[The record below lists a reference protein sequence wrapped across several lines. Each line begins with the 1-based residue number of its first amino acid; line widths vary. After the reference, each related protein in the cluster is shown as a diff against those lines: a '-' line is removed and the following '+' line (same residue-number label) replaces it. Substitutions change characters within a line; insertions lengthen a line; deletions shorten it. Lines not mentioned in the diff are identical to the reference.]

1 MSDVE
6 TSLEAPRSEPVVE
19 LIAVEKVY
27 RDFWGRAKVRALAPL
42 TLSLHQGEILALLG
56 PNGSGKSTTI
66 KLILGLLFPT
76 RGRIRVLGGS
86 ARDPGQRARLGY
98 LPEET
103 RLHPFLTPRETLDL
117 FGRIHGLDR
126 SERKRRTEQLVTM
139 VGLTHN
145 ADRPVGEFSKGM
157 ARRIGLAVALV
168 HDPDLLIL
176 DEPTS
181 GLDPLGT
188 RDIKDLIQALKARG
202 RSVLLSSHLLDD
214 VEDVADRIAILYGG
228 ELRQIGTTED
238 LLARSGRI
246 RLEFAGEGRDPLAT
260 AQAVADVLGAAEV
273 EASVP
278 ADRLE
283 SLFRRVIDEA
293 EAAETETAG
302 ARRGGGLATFL
313 GGEEDDE
320 ALSAL
325 PEAVARIVAAGRAT
339 EDLPSPEPVA
349 SPSAGGALV
358 EALTEAGSA
367 ALSDPPGALAEVPA
381 QGGAL
386 GKAVVE
392 ALTEAGQAAL
402 GDEAKAL
409 EAPGRVAEPTE
420 PASSLPSPAQSA
432 EPAAGVEAAAE
443 ARRGSGG
450 PALAGD
456 ALGALLGA
464 GSGSAPVEEVGGTT
478 PAAPQP
484 RLAGDALGKVLGR
497 ASEADAAASALS
509 KGAPDLAGDALGAL
523 LGAKSPARVE
533 VLREAP
539 RKPPTATVAV
549 ENPVLKRLL
558 RDDS

>member
-1 MSDVE
+1 MDDGS
-6 TSLEAPRSEPVVE
+6 TSTGAPRGEPVVE
-19 LIAVEKVY
+19 LTAVEKVY

-42 TLSLHQGEILALLG
+42 TLTLERGEILALLG
-56 PNGSGKSTTI
+56 PNGAGKSTTI

-86 ARDPGQRARLGY
+86 ARDPAQRARLGY

-126 SERKRRTEQLVTM
+126 AERRRRIEQLVTM

-188 RDIKDLIQALKARG
+188 RDIKDLIQRLKARG

-228 ELRQIGTTED
+228 ELRQVGTTHE

-246 RLEFAGEGRDPLAT
+246 RLELSGEGRDPLQT
-260 AQAVADVLGAAEV
+260 AQAVADALGAEEV

-278 ADRLE
+278 SDRLE
-283 SLFRRVIDEA
+283 SLFRRVVEEA
-293 EAAETETAG
+293 EAADAQTAG

-313 GGEEDDE
+313 GGEEDQSLAE
-320 ALSAL
+320 L
-325 PEAVARIVAAGRAT
+325 PAAIAKIVAAGRAPEAAPT
-339 EDLPSPEPVA
+339 EA
-349 SPSAGGALV
+349 AGTTGATAGATV
-358 EALTEAGSA
+358 EALTPAGEATLDSSPA
-367 ALSDPPGALAEVPA
+367 DPPLAAPRA
-381 QGGAL
+381 PSP
-386 GKAVVE
+386 VVE
-392 ALTEAGQAAL
+392 ALTAAGQAAL
-402 GDEAKAL
+402 A
-409 EAPGRVAEPTE
+409 EAPSEPRVAGDALGGLLGGDASPAPE
-420 PASSLPSPAQSA
+420 PAS
-432 EPAAGVEAAAE
+432 EPRVAGDALGAVLGRQEAVPAE
-443 ARRGSGG
+443 ASSAAG

-456 ALGALLGA
+456 ALGSLL
-464 GSGSAPVEEVGGTT
+464 SAKT
-478 PAAPQP
+478 
-484 RLAGDALGKVLGR
+484 
-497 ASEADAAASALS
+497 
-509 KGAPDLAGDALGAL
+509 
-523 LGAKSPARVE
+523 PARVE
-533 VLREAP
+533 SLRKEEPPKLAP
-539 RKPPTATVAV
+539 APKTS
-549 ENPVLKRLL
+549 NPVLERLL
-558 RDDS
+558 GGDP

>member
-1 MSDVE
+1 VSDVE
-6 TSLEAPRSEPVVE
+6 AARGEPVVE
-19 LIAVEKVY
+19 LTAVEKVY

-42 TLSLHQGEILALLG
+42 TLSLERGEILALLG
-56 PNGSGKSTTI
+56 PNGAGKSTTI

-126 SERKRRTEQLVTM
+126 SERKRRIEQLVTM

-228 ELRQIGTTED
+228 ELRQVGTTHD
-238 LLARSGRI
+238 LLAQSGRI
-246 RLEFAGEGRDPLAT
+246 RLELSGEGRDPRQT
-260 AQAVADVLGAAEV
+260 AQIVADALGAEAV
-273 EASVP
+273 EATVP

-283 SLFRRVIDEA
+283 SLFRRVVEEA
-293 EAAETETAG
+293 EAADAQTAG

-313 GGEEDDE
+313 GGEED
-320 ALSAL
+320 ASLSQL
-325 PEAVARIVAAGRAT
+325 PEAVAKIVAAGRAP
-339 EDLPSPEPVA
+339 ESVPSEVVTTTGA
-349 SPSAGGALV
+349 TAGATV
-358 EALTEAGSA
+358 EALTPAGEA
-367 ALSDPPGALAEVPA
+367 ALDEGAPAPLATPRA
-381 QGGAL
+381 PSP
-386 GKAVVE
+386 VVE
-392 ALTEAGQAAL
+392 ALTAAGAAAVQEAA
-402 GDEAKAL
+402 
-409 EAPGRVAEPTE
+409 APGE
-420 PASSLPSPAQSA
+420 PASESVAGKPVAGKPVAGKPVASEPVLGGDALGNLLGQDPA
-432 EPAAGVEAAAE
+432 PAPEAAEQPRVAGDALNAVLGRPDPKAPLAPEPE
-443 ARRGSGG
+443 AASGGG

-456 ALGALLGA
+456 ALGSLLG
-464 GSGSAPVEEVGGTT
+464 
-478 PAAPQP
+478 
-484 RLAGDALGKVLGR
+484 GKT
-497 ASEADAAASALS
+497 
-509 KGAPDLAGDALGAL
+509 
-523 LGAKSPARVE
+523 PARVE
-533 VLREAP
+533 SLKSA
-539 RKPPTATVAV
+539 PTAPAPAPKVS
-549 ENPVLKRLL
+549 NPVLDRLL
-558 RDDS
+558 GGEP

>member
-1 MSDVE
+1 VSDV
-6 TSLEAPRSEPVVE
+6 TLTRGEPVVE
-19 LIAVEKVY
+19 LTAVEKVY

-42 TLSLHQGEILALLG
+42 TLSLERGEILALLG
-56 PNGSGKSTTI
+56 PNGAGKSTTI

-117 FGRIHGLDR
+117 FGRIHGLER
-126 SERKRRTEQLVTM
+126 SERKRRIDQLVTM

-228 ELRQIGTTED
+228 ELRQVGTTHE
-238 LLARSGRI
+238 LLAQSGRI
-246 RLEFAGEGRDPLAT
+246 RLELSGEGRDPLQT
-260 AQAVADVLGAAEV
+260 AQIVADALGADSV
-273 EASVP
+273 EATVP

-283 SLFRRVIDEA
+283 SLFRRVVEEA
-293 EAAETETAG
+293 EAADAQTAG

-313 GGEEDDE
+313 GGEEDA
-320 ALSAL
+320 ALSEL
-325 PEAVARIVAAGRAT
+325 PAAVARIVAAGRA
-339 EDLPSPEPVA
+339 PESAPAEVA
-349 SPSAGGALV
+349 TTTGATAGATV
-358 EALTEAGSA
+358 EALTPAGAATLEAGVSSA
-367 ALSDPPGALAEVPA
+367 PTQTPEPPKPPSPI
-381 QGGAL
+381 
-386 GKAVVE
+386 VE
-392 ALTEAGQAAL
+392 ALTAAGAAADAPAPQAPPEPALAGDAL
-402 GDEAKAL
+402 GGLLAQEPAPAEAASA
-409 EAPGRVAEPTE
+409 EQPRVAADALGAILGRSEP
-420 PASSLPSPAQSA
+420 
-432 EPAAGVEAAAE
+432 EPAAQVAPGSAAN
-443 ARRGSGG
+443 

-456 ALGALLGA
+456 ALGALL
-464 GSGSAPVEEVGGTT
+464 SP
-478 PAAPQP
+478 
-484 RLAGDALGKVLGR
+484 K
-497 ASEADAAASALS
+497 
-509 KGAPDLAGDALGAL
+509 
-523 LGAKSPARVE
+523 PARVE
-533 VLREAP
+533 SLRAAP
-539 RKPPTATVAV
+539 PQLAPAPKTQ
-549 ENPVLKRLL
+549 NPVLKRLL
-558 RDDS
+558 GGEP